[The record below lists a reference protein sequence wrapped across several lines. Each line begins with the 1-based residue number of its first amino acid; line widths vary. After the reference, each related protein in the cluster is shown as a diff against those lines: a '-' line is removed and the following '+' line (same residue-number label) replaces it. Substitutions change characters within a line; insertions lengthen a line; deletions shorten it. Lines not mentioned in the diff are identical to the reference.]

1 MDNKAILALF
11 FAVLF
16 AQPLWAA
23 APKVGANAPSFEA
36 ESTTGTVRLSDF
48 LGRRNVV
55 LAIYYEDFSPV

>member
-1 MDNKAILALF
+1 MNHKTILALF
-11 FAVLF
+11 FAVLS

-23 APKVGANAPSFEA
+23 APEAGASAPPFEA

-48 LGRRNVV
+48 LGQRNVV